1 MNVSAIGVAPAELAW
16 SQCSSQQIQE
26 LDYINVSARLEYW
39 RRNGDRIVQLFVS
52 ICSVLSVRISC
63 VDAEHMI
70 AYCACSPQSV
80 YHYCAEHNATAH
92 LVPDHCRSSGSFS
105 IVVQWGTRLHVEHR
119 YITNLRVFQQFD
131 SLPM

>member
-26 LDYINVSARLEYW
+26 LAYINVSARLEYW
-39 RRNGDRIVQLFVS
+39 RRNADRIVQLFVS
-52 ICSVLSVRISC
+52 ICSVLFVRISF
-63 VDAEHMI
+63 VDAVHIRYTI
-70 AYCACSPQSV
+70 AHCACSPQSV

-105 IVVQWGTRLHVEHR
+105 IVVQW
-119 YITNLRVFQQFD
+119 
-131 SLPM
+131 